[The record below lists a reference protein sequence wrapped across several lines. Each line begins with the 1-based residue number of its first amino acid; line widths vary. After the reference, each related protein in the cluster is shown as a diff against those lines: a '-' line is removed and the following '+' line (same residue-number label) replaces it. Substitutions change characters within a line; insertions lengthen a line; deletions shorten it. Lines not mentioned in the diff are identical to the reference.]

1 MKTSEKYKNMNCD
14 KNLNF
19 GSGKTPE
26 PNPSRRRFNKTI
38 PILVSILLN
47 FFYCGGKEGTDPLG
61 IAAIIAN
68 QTSIAPDPG
77 EAFSG
82 GYGTRFI
89 SNPTSFDTPFVNLS
103 SDGIKFNT
111 GNNFFNRAWVAEGNS
126 ASSGLGPTFN
136 TSSCQNCHASDG
148 RGAPPSGGGT
158 LFSSVGILIRLS
170 KVGVSDPTTGGP
182 VGLDS
187 FGLQLN
193 HKGIGCT
200 SPFTYDS
207 NFDCNGTTGANFT
220 PPEGTAS
227 VSYTGTPV
235 VRNYTSGGTVT
246 LNTPVYSISWNVNF
260 GGAPSSFNLSPRT
273 APMIPGLGLL
283 EAIPESTI
291 LGWADPTDSDGDG
304 ISGKVN
310 MVWDAKNHK
319 KVMGRFGWKANEP
332 SLFQQNQGAFLGDI
346 GITSPLFSTDN
357 CPSTQTQCLAAA
369 SGTADPEIT
378 ASIADSV
385 NFYTR
390 LVAVPARRNL
400 SDQDVIDGKAI
411 FSSIKCDA
419 CHKPFVLTGNVPGL
433 PELSFQYI
441 KPYTDLLL
449 HDMGPDLADGRPDFD
464 ADGQEWRTPPL
475 WGLGLIQEVNG
486 HLRLMH
492 DGRANGIEEAILW
505 HGGEADTARN
515 GFQNLSL
522 TDRQKLIKFLESL

>member
-19 GSGKTPE
+19 DSGSANPE
-26 PNPSRRRFNKTI
+26 SNLSRGRWTKTI
-38 PILVSILLN
+38 PILTYILLN
-47 FFYCGGKEGTDPLG
+47 VQFCGGKEGTDPLG
-61 IAAIIAN
+61 IAAVIAS

-89 SNPTSFDTPFVNLS
+89 SNPTSFDTPVVNLS
-103 SDGIKFNT
+103 SDGIQFNT

-126 ASSGLGPTFN
+126 ASAGLGPTFN
-136 TSSCQNCHASDG
+136 TSSCQNCHAGDG
-148 RGAPPSGGGT
+148 RGAPPDSGS
-158 LFSSVGILIRLS
+158 LFGSVGILIRLS

-200 SPFTYDS
+200 SPLSYDS
-207 NFDCNGTTGANFT
+207 NFNCIGSTGPNFT
-220 PPEGTAS
+220 PPEGNVS
-227 VSYTGTPV
+227 VSYTGTTV

-246 LNTPVYSISWNVNF
+246 LNTPIYSFNWNVNF
-260 GGAPSSFNLSPRT
+260 GGAPSSFHFSPRT
-273 APMIPGLGLL
+273 APIIPGLGLL

-291 LGWADPTDSDGDG
+291 LGWADPTDSNADG

-310 MVWDAKNHK
+310 MVWDAKNQK
-319 KVMGRFGWKANEP
+319 KVLGRFGWKANEP
-332 SLFQQNQGAFLGDI
+332 NLFQQNQGAFLGDI
-346 GITSPLFSTDN
+346 GITSPLFPTDN
-357 CPSTQTQCLAAA
+357 CPTNQTQCSAAA
-369 SGTADPEIT
+369 SGTVDPEIT
-378 ASIADSV
+378 ASIAESV
-385 NFYTR
+385 NFYTK

-400 SDQDVIDGKAI
+400 SDQDVIDGKTI
-411 FSSIKCDA
+411 FLSIKCDA
-419 CHKPFVLTGNVPGL
+419 CHKPLVLTGNVPGL
-433 PELSFQYI
+433 PELSYQYI

-449 HDMGPDLADGRPDFD
+449 HDMGPELADGRPDFD

-475 WGLGLIQEVNG
+475 WGLGLIQQVNG
-486 HLRLMH
+486 HLKLMH

-505 HGGEADTARN
+505 HGGEADAART